1 MPKEMPGLAILLGKM
16 KEKPHESDSEA
27 VPGDGE
33 SKSIGEEHDED
44 RMGEHQEE
52 DSAVSA
58 MITAVK
64 DEDVEGFKEALQ
76 AFLEICYPQLESEE
90 KGDGGY

>member
-27 VPGDGE
+27 VPGD
-33 SKSIGEEHDED
+33 GEEHDED

>member
-1 MPKEMPGLAILLGKM
+1 MPKEIPGLAVLIGRM
-16 KEKPHESDSEA
+16 KGKPHESDSEA
-27 VPGDGE
+27 VPGDE
-33 SKSIGEEHDED
+33 ASKSIGEEHDED

-52 DSAVSA
+52 DSAISA

-64 DEDVEGFKEALQ
+64 DEDVESFKDALQ
-76 AFLEICYPQLESEE
+76 AFLEMCYPQLESEE